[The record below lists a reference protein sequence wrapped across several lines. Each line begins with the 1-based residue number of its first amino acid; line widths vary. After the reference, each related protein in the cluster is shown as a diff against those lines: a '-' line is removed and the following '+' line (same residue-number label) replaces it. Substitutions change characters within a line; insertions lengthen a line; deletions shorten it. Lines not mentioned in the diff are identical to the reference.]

1 MTIPP
6 LDQFGVRQTVNA
18 NLSTAQT
25 VWNLRSAMNVAA
37 LNCLRPG
44 DEPIL
49 DAYKDLL
56 KSFAKPLSA
65 TNRALD
71 AEFRKKYGAEAHSV
85 RDQYMTQVYNYFAL
99 PPTLGDFCDEAL
111 QISKDYLAA
120 RPGNLDVYA
129 ANTLPKFENTFV
141 NFFGAYERWRVNV
154 AAWDAQYG
162 EKYGHIYPA
171 YVEAHRATPQF
182 ASNIEIAG
190 EPVPATGAAVIDA
203 PADPINGPI
212 VQSAGGEAGEVET
225 QPGFSGTAQ
234 TAQTVSHAVVQATGD
249 SAGASQ

>member
-6 LDQFGVRQTVNA
+6 LDQYGVRQTVNA

-71 AEFRKKYGAEAHSV
+71 AEFRKRYGSKAHSV

-111 QISKDYLAA
+111 QISQDYLSAK
-120 RPGNLDVYA
+120 PGNLDVYA
-129 ANTLPKFENTFV
+129 ANTLPKIETTFA
-141 NFFGAYERWRVNV
+141 NFFGAYDRWRVNV

-162 EKYGHIYPA
+162 KKYGHIYPA
-171 YVEAHRATPQF
+171 YVEAHRTTPEL

-203 PADPINGPI
+203 PAEPINGPI
-212 VQSAGGEAGEVET
+212 VQSTGDDAEA
-225 QPGFSGTAQ
+225 QSGFSGSAQ
-234 TAQTVSHAVVQATGD
+234 TASHPIAQATAD